1 MVCLFIFW
9 SYVMSTSWIEST
21 CDVASIM
28 AKSLKPSS
36 GERSLYLKAEI
47 ICCDGNL
54 STSIDSYIRKIDSI
68 YENSDILKETL
79 DFIKES
85 ALVFTKTYIFFDDY
99 DSNIF
104 EELPN
109 QEIFMELAVTVQDDD
124 DKTCMYFI
132 KSFMSAEDACRF
144 AEEFNSRSQW
154 IQKPSLI

>member
-1 MVCLFIFW
+1 
-9 SYVMSTSWIEST
+9 MSTSWIESA

-28 AKSLKPSS
+28 AKSLKLSS
-36 GERSLYLKAEI
+36 SERSLYLKAEV

-54 STSIDSYIRKIDSI
+54 STSIDSYIRQIDSI

-85 ALVFTKTYIFFDDY
+85 ALSFTKTYIFFDDY
-99 DSNIF
+99 DSSIF

-109 QEIFMELAVTVQDDD
+109 QEIFMESTVTIQDGD
-124 DKTCMYFI
+124 DKACMYFI

>member
-1 MVCLFIFW
+1 
-9 SYVMSTSWIEST
+9 MSTSWIESA

-28 AKSLKPSS
+28 AKSLKPIS
-36 GERSLYLKAEI
+36 GERSLYLESEVN
-47 ICCDGNL
+47 CCDGNV
-54 STSIDSYIRKIDSI
+54 STSIDSYARQIDSI

-85 ALVFTKTYIFFDDY
+85 ALVFTKTYIFFYDY

-132 KSFMSAEDACRF
+132 KPFMSTEDACRF